1 MTCHRDKVRKTV
13 GKVLKPRIPPYFL
26 KPIVHKKSIKKLP
39 LHAAVFI
46 HKETNPVLAEV
57 KDLHDGSTADKHT
70 GARSQGA

>member
-39 LHAAVFI
+39 LHAAVFYPQRN
-46 HKETNPVLAEV
+46 EPYFSRGQRPTRW
-57 KDLHDGSTADKHT
+57 LHSG
-70 GARSQGA
+70 

>member
-13 GKVLKPRIPPYFL
+13 GKVLKPRIPPYFF
-26 KPIVHKKSIKKLP
+26 KANCSQKIHKKLP